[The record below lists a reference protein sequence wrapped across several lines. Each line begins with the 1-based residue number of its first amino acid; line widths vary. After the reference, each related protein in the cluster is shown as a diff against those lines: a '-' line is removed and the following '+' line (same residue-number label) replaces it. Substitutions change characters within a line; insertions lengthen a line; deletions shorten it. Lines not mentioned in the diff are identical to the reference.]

1 MISVIVPAFNVE
13 KYIIPTL
20 ESILGQTYEEL
31 EVIVVN
37 DGSSDGTAQVLEHF
51 AAAHIHRLQV
61 LHIPNSGVTNA
72 RLTGVRH
79 ARGEWIG
86 FVDGDDIIEP
96 DMYERLLSNA
106 LTHHADISHC
116 GFQMNFPDGRV
127 SYLHNTHC
135 LRIQD
140 TETGLV
146 DLLEGTLVEPSLC
159 NKIFRRGLFDSL
171 LKGSEMP
178 SDIKINE
185 DLLMNFLLF
194 RKAKQ
199 AVFEDVCPYHYL
211 VRQGSATHRE
221 LTSNRIY
228 DPIRVK
234 EIILNSAEHE
244 LLPVARKALLTT
256 CIAVYNSIVLDGQSI
271 RSKDRNEVRRVIIE
285 HGRWRKYLSKKQR
298 ILATLIQYAP
308 IFYKPLYL
316 FYAAH
321 FMRNPYK

>member
-37 DGSSDGTAQVLEHF
+37 DGSSDGTAQVLEQF
-51 AAAHIHRLQV
+51 ASAHIPRLQV

-86 FVDGDDIIEP
+86 FVDGDDKIEP
-96 DMYERLLSNA
+96 DMYERLFSNA

-140 TETGLV
+140 TKTGLA
-146 DLLEGTLVEPSLC
+146 DLLEGILVEPSLC
-159 NKIFRRGLFDSL
+159 NKIFRRELFAPL

-178 SDIKINE
+178 SDVKINE

-194 RKAKQ
+194 REAKQ
-199 AVFEDVCPYHYL
+199 SVFEDVCPYHYL

-234 EIILNSAEHE
+234 QCILE
-244 LLPVARKALLTT
+244 LSPPSLQDAARAAYLRT
-256 CIAVYNSIVLDGQSI
+256 CVSVYNSLILSSQPGLEQ
-271 RSKDRNEVRRVIIE
+271 DRKTVREYILSD
-285 HGRWRKYLSKKQR
+285 RKRTGTLSKKQ
-298 ILATLIQYAP
+298 LLLIALIRYVP
-308 IFYKPLYL
+308 WCYKFIYGFYV
-316 FYAAH
+316 AH
-321 FMRNPYK
+321 LQKNPYA